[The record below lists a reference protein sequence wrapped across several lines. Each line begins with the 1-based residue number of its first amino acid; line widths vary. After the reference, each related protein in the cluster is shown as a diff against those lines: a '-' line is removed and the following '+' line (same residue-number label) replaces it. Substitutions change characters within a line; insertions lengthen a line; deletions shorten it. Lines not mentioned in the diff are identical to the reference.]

1 MSTVLPHAASAPLR
15 RTRRARSLGLALALA
30 STVALPP
37 FMMYIGLAS
46 SMAVGVMVVCL
57 SALAFAL
64 WRDPGVSIWPSR
76 RGSAIA
82 WIYGCICAHAGV
94 VLLTGRMDVLR
105 FGLSLG
111 LLLVFLLGT
120 VALSRQL
127 FSTSDAAMHGAAT
140 KTLVLL
146 GLSGAMGLAG
156 VAPRFGIEFGKP
168 VFPFT
173 EPSHF
178 ALSAL
183 PFFLYYGVT
192 GRGLARQLALL
203 AGVVAS
209 FALQNLTMLSAAAL
223 AVLICARPLT
233 LALLSVPVVLALP
246 MLDLQY
252 FAARLDFSPES
263 DNLSALVFA
272 QGWQLIDESLRNSHF
287 WGLGFQ
293 QLGVFGSQVE
303 FAVVINALIGEDSN
317 LSDGGFN
324 FSKLVS
330 EFGLF
335 GLLATGLHL
344 TFAGR
349 FAMRLRRLAHRPID
363 MPRSTI
369 FACAVVVSF
378 TVDLFIRG
386 NGYFTASSLMYVAAW
401 MYLSSD
407 RVDWHA
413 QGLAGERPAWRA
425 RLPRRAAHGR

>member
-1 MSTVLPHAASAPLR
+1 
-15 RTRRARSLGLALALA
+15 
-30 STVALPP
+30 
-37 FMMYIGLAS
+37 MMYLGIAS
-46 SMAVGVMVVCL
+46 SMAVGVMAVCL
-57 SALAFAL
+57 GAMAFAV
-64 WRDPGVSIWPSR
+64 WRRPGLQIWPSR

-82 WIYGCICAHAGV
+82 WIYVFICAHAV
-94 VLLTGRMDVLR
+94 VVVLTGRMDLLR

-120 VALSRQL
+120 LALDRQL
-127 FSTSDAAMHGAAT
+127 FAASDAAFHRAAST
-140 KTLVLL
+140 TLVLL
-146 GLSGAMGLAG
+146 ALTGALGLAG
-156 VAPRFGIEFGKP
+156 FAPNLGIEFAKP

-183 PFFLYYGVT
+183 PLFLYYGVT
-192 GRGLARQLALL
+192 SRGLARQFALL
-203 AGVVAS
+203 AGVTAA
-209 FALQNLTMLSAAAL
+209 FALQNLTMLSAAAV

-233 LALLSVPVVLALP
+233 LALLSVPLVFALP
-246 MLDLQY
+246 LLDLQY

-272 QGWQLIDESLRNSHF
+272 QGWQLIDESLRNSRF

-293 QLGVFGSQVE
+293 QLGVFGSEVE

-335 GLLATGLHL
+335 GLLATGAHL
-344 TFAGR
+344 VFAGR
-349 FAMRLRRLAHRPID
+349 FALRLRQLAQQSID
-363 MPRSTI
+363 VPRSTV

-378 TVDLFIRG
+378 TVDLFVRG
-386 NGYFTASSLMYVAAW
+386 NGYFTASSLMYAAAW
-401 MYLSSD
+401 MYLCSD

-413 QGLAGERPAWRA
+413 QGLAGARPAPRK
-425 RLPRRAAHGR
+425 RLAGGAAHGR